1 MSIVSKWADHTISTS
16 AARGRMHE
24 DEDWAFFDPD
34 VDVRTEEVDAQQP
47 YYDDPNIITGWE
59 SLVMSEVELA
69 QWADTSSL
77 QDTQMNLLTTGLLKE
92 EEIIQQLQVEEGNKV
107 IISFATTRWWQ

>member
-1 MSIVSKWADHTISTS
+1 
-16 AARGRMHE
+16 MHE

-69 QWADTSSL
+69 RRADTSSL
-77 QDTQMNLLTTGLLKE
+77 QDTQMNLLTTVLLKE
-92 EEIIQQLQVEEGNKV
+92 EEIIQQLQVEEGNNIFCHNQMMT
-107 IISFATTRWWQ
+107 IIT